1 MLKGAVLKTERA
13 VRVAHVDTAAVALGV
28 VADDADVVELQRA
41 LAAVHGDA
49 RAVPVAAVV
58 LVGDVAGDGGVG
70 DERARGVSCERD
82 AAGAV
87 PVVAGT
93 AGDQAAVH
101 ARRDPGT
108 GVLPEEFITDIRAGV
123 LIVLLARTA
132 VEIEGAAVHVD
143 NVARALRIPLVVAV
157 AQGLAAID
165 HVAVQVDV
173 VGVAVGHL
181 DAPVGFGVPVGQ
193 QVDRDL
199 VLVEIVVAGRDHVVH
214 DSHDVL
220 DRAAVEGAPVALAR
234 HLANGVV
241 RLVRGVGVGAL
252 RRYGRKGERDGH
264 RGDRDGKRTQ
274 GAAVQID
281 GNGGAGHWRPPSRL
295 GLGAFLRPF
304 PGA

>member
-28 VADDADVVELQRA
+28 IADDADVVELQRA

-58 LVGDVAGDGGVG
+58 LIGDVARDGGVG
-70 DERARGVSCERD
+70 DERARGVAGERD

-101 ARRDPGT
+101 GGLFPAAFGVFPEVVVVGPGVHMGVGVSARAA
-108 GVLPEEFITDIRAGV
+108 VEV
-123 LIVLLARTA
+123 QRTA
-132 VEIEGAAVHVD
+132 VDVD
-143 NVARALRIPLVVAV
+143 DLARALRIPLVVAV

-165 HVAVQVDV
+165 HVAVQVDME
-173 VGVAVGHL
+173 GVAVGHL
-181 DAPVGFGVPVGQ
+181 DAPVGLGVPVGQ
-193 QVDRDL
+193 KVDRDL
-199 VLVEIVVAGRDHVVH
+199 VLVEIVVTSRDHVVH
-214 DSHDVL
+214 DGHDVL

-234 HLANGVV
+234 HLADGVV
-241 RLVRGVGVGAL
+241 RLVRGVGVGLL
-252 RRYGRKGERDGH
+252 RRHGRKGERDGH
-264 RGDRDGKRTQ
+264 RGDRDGERTQ

-295 GLGAFLRPF
+295 GFGADS
-304 PGA
+304 